1 MIIKL
6 ICSPF
11 ILMINGLINLLPT
24 LGVGVKSIT
33 AIAKMISIGLNFFP
47 SDLWILVFGCIV
59 FWFTVNT
66 IFGIYMFI
74 LDLIPVVR

>member
-24 LGVGVKSIT
+24 LGVGVKYIT
-33 AIAKMISIGLNFFP
+33 DIAQMISIGLNFFP

>member
-1 MIIKL
+1 MIIKW

-33 AIAKMISIGLNFFP
+33 AIAQMISIGLNFFP